1 MPYVYPTWVRKTSV
15 YLPDPLKRSLA
26 EAAARS
32 GLSEAEIVRLALER
46 ELTIPERDR
55 RPLDRPLPGRL
66 VGVGVGPGD
75 PGLLT
80 LAALAALRR
89 ADRVVAP
96 STSVDAV
103 GRAEMIVRQAA
114 PEVRVERLVFEMAP
128 DREARDQAVAQ
139 AAERVVACLRTGEEV
154 AFITLGDPLVYST
167 FASVSRLVR
176 QLRPET
182 VVDHQP
188 GIMAFQALAA
198 RTGTVLADERQAILV
213 RTALADDDLE
223 ADLRRREV
231 TLVAY
236 KGGRRLPDVA
246 AAVERS
252 GRSAGAVAGELL
264 GMGGERVAALAEM
277 SSGPAS
283 YLATVIVPAE
293 EGGR

>member
-1 MPYVYPTWVRKTSV
+1 MRKTSV
-15 YLPDPLKRSLA
+15 YLPDGLKRSLA

-32 GLSEAEIVRLALER
+32 GLSEAEIIRLAIER
-46 ELTIPERDR
+46 ELANSDRDR
-55 RPLDRPLPGRL
+55 RPLDRPVPGRL

-75 PGLLT
+75 PGLVT
-80 LAALAALRR
+80 TAALAALRR

-96 STSVDAV
+96 STSVEAV

-114 PEVRVERLVFEMAP
+114 PDVAVERLVFEMAP
-128 DREARDQAVAQ
+128 DRSARDEAVTR
-139 AAERVVACLRTGEEV
+139 AAGRVAACLQGGEEV

-167 FASVSRLVR
+167 FASVGRAVR
-176 QLRPET
+176 NLRPET
-182 VVDHQP
+182 VVEHQP

-213 RTALADDDLE
+213 RTALSHDDLE
-223 ADLRRREV
+223 ADLRRRDV

-246 AAVERS
+246 AAVERA
-252 GRSAGAVAGELL
+252 GRSAGAVVGELL

-277 SSGPAS
+277 SAGPAS
-283 YLATVIVPAE
+283 YLATVIVPALE
-293 EGGR
+293 DGQ